1 MAYLNKIVVPDDV
14 GTVTSVNTRIGDVV
28 LGKSDV
34 GLDNADNT
42 SDLDKPISTA
52 TQTALDLKVDE
63 TITVNGYAL
72 SANVNLGKSDVGLG
86 NVDNTSDLDKPIS
99 TLQQGAL
106 DLKMDLDG
114 SNSNVDVLSFD
125 TTVTLGAITTG
136 QLQYD
141 TGEGTLTLG
150 MNGGNV
156 MQSIGLEQYIRI
168 RNVDSVEIVDGDVV
182 AYFGTI
188 GNSGKINVKRFNP
201 ATMLGAYI
209 LGIATEHIAINADGL
224 CTYVGKVRGFDTS
237 GTPVSEVWVDNDILW
252 AHPTLAGKMTKV
264 QPTAPSQQIS
274 MGIVVSAHGSNGTFS
289 VRVVNIQALSR
300 LTDVYAPTRASGDLL
315 YWNAAN
321 LRWEVT
327 KASANFFITPEGGYA
342 IKLINKTG
350 GASVKGYAVT
360 TSDTTDNAARN
371 IVVDVPNPIGV
382 IYESGVA
389 DGQPMWVVVSGIAE
403 AYFQNAP
410 TRAFLARGFITGDTG
425 YVSGQIKSE
434 ALPTSPFATDKHFYE
449 LGHILETKGAPGLAK
464 MVLHFN

>member
-1 MAYLNKIVVPDDV
+1 MAFLNKIVIPPDV
-14 GTVTSVNTRIGDVV
+14 GTVTSVNTRIGDII

-42 SDLDKPISTA
+42 SD
-52 TQTALDLKVDE
+52 V
-63 TITVNGYAL
+63 
-72 SANVNLGKSDVGLG
+72 
-86 NVDNTSDLDKPIS
+86 DKPIS
-99 TLQQGAL
+99 TLQQAAF
-106 DLKMDLDG
+106 DLKMNLNGD
-114 SNSNVDVLSFD
+114 NSNVDVLSFD
-125 TTVTLGAITTG
+125 PNPTPAVLTTG

-150 MNGGNV
+150 MNGGAV

-188 GNSGKINVKRFNP
+188 GNSGKVNVKRFDP

-209 LGIATEHIAINADGL
+209 LGIATEHIAINDDGL
-224 CTYVGKVRGFDTS
+224 CTYIGKVRGFDTS
-237 GTPVSEVWVDNDILW
+237 GTDVGEVWVDNDILW
-252 AHPTLAGKMTKV
+252 AHPTQVGKMTNV
-264 QPTAPSQQIS
+264 QPAAPNQQIS
-274 MGIVVSAHGSNGTFS
+274 MGIVVSAHATNGTFS

-321 LRWEVT
+321 LRWETT

-342 IKLINKTG
+342 IKLINQTG
-350 GASVKGYAVT
+350 AVSVKGYAVT
-360 TSDTTDNAARN
+360 PSDTVDNAVRN
-371 IVVDVPNPIGV
+371 IVVDVPNPIGIV
-382 IYESGVA
+382 YESGVA
-389 DGQPMWVVVSGIAE
+389 VGQPMWVVVSGIAE

-410 TRAFLARGFITGDTG
+410 TRAYLARGFVTGDTG
-425 YVSGQIKSE
+425 YVAGQIKSE
-434 ALPTSPFATDKHFYE
+434 AVPTSPFATDKHFYE